1 MANWAELKKTKLYHN
16 SGFSG
21 KKGLL
26 KKKKCSINFK
36 SRLQYCPKGT
46 TNGFS
51 FRTAWGTFLDIYASL
66 LSLLLRDQIGTSV
79 FSILQWA
86 SLVAQSVK
94 NLLAV
99 QEIQVWSLGWEEL
112 LEKEMATHSSIL
124 AWKIP
129 LMEEPGRLQ
138 SMGLQRVGYDWAT
151 LLSLPLYQWESWS
164 YRLIDRLYCAK
175 YIPHFLDYLGVCHRG
190 ISSGSC

>member
-1 MANWAELKKTKLYHN
+1 MQKYTMANWAELKKTKLYHN

-99 QEIQVWSLGWEEL
+99 QEIQV
-112 LEKEMATHSSIL
+112 
-124 AWKIP
+124 
-129 LMEEPGRLQ
+129 
-138 SMGLQRVGYDWAT
+138 
-151 LLSLPLYQWESWS
+151 
-164 YRLIDRLYCAK
+164 
-175 YIPHFLDYLGVCHRG
+175 
-190 ISSGSC
+190 

>member
-112 LEKEMATHSSIL
+112 LEKEMATHSRIL
-124 AWKIP
+124 AWRIP
-129 LMEEPGRLQ
+129 WTEEPGGLLGGRGRGGVTKSWIERVHECQ
-138 SMGLQRVGYDWAT
+138 TNSMNHLWLTKPKPFNKWIMQLT
-151 LLSLPLYQWESWS
+151 
-164 YRLIDRLYCAK
+164 
-175 YIPHFLDYLGVCHRG
+175 H
-190 ISSGSC
+190 SCMRKLNIEI